1 MTDLKPKTKFKPFYL
16 IAVFAIILTILFA
29 IGISKSIDWFNKHEV
44 IKNQIIAVTLKW
56 PITIKAREPQI
67 IEKPL
72 VLDYPE
78 EIDTPLEKYICDKWG
93 IFECKTALAVSKA
106 ENGDRIR
113 DRFNINSNGTI
124 DVGIFQINSVHFSK
138 EGCALFQIVDPIQN
152 VDCAYAIWE
161 SSDGNIGDGKGS
173 WTPWVTFNTQSYLFH
188 LEK

>member
-16 IAVFAIILTILFA
+16 ISVFAIILTILFA

-152 VDCAYAIWE
+152 VDCGYSIWE
-161 SSDGNIGDGKGS
+161 SSDGIVGDGSGS
-173 WTPWVTFNTQSYLFH
+173 WTPWVTFNNNNFLSH